1 MKIATEEDKD
11 RMVRPEEAERI
22 SGLSIRTLAN
32 RRSLKLPPAFYKS
45 GGKVWY
51 RVGDLEEIVQRSAQE
66 TAKKP

>member
-1 MKIATEEDKD
+1 MKIATEDDKD

-32 RRSLKLPPAFYKS
+32 RRSQKLPPTFYKS

-51 RVGDLEEIVQRSAQE
+51 RVGDLEEIVQRSAQD